1 MWKTNAENVNQLNQS
16 SVKNV
21 NENSY
26 YIIKIPNLGSHL
38 LFPSTSLYWNDL
50 IPFLYPTVFPVY
62 LLRQCLPTSPIF
74 GTECFGWRRNWRS
87 TCSVYR
93 LSLSTRRQLNWHW
106 RTSFQNELI
115 PFLLNCLHAWFRSE
129 MYKPRFKRRTVDAFN
144 HWIQSVDVSAMS
156 KTNFRLNP
164 SSSELFESELFVQT
178 RRAIRLL
185 FAGPSRART
194 GPGS

>member
-164 SSSELFESELFVQT
+164 SSMNYSSNPDTLYVFCSSPFYT
-178 RRAIRLL
+178 
-185 FAGPSRART
+185 T
-194 GPGS
+194 H